1 MENNKVLAVSLEKP
15 VKKTKTVKTEK
26 EKKKRQIT
34 NETKWTFGEPELS
47 SPNQWDFIQQIY
59 NKDIRETNK
68 KTCDIVLQQLNGKIN
83 GYKSQDIEKGLLDLE
98 KFVDMDSVIKLLVD
112 SKNICYYC
120 QQSVQVLYE
129 FVREPRQWTLDR
141 LDNAHGHNKDNVVI
155 SCLQCNLRRKTM
167 HPERYVFTKQLI
179 ISKAT

>member
-1 MENNKVLAVSLEKP
+1 MNNRILAVSLEKP
-15 VKKTKTVKTEK
+15 VKKEKTVKTEK

-47 SPNQWDFIQQIY
+47 SPNQLNLIQHIY
-59 NKDIRETNK
+59 NKDIKETDK
-68 KTCDIVLQQLNGKIN
+68 KTCDIILQQLNGKIN
-83 GYKSQDIEKGLLDLE
+83 GYKSQDVDKNLLVLE
-98 KFVDMDSVIKLLVD
+98 KFVDMDTVIKLLVD

-129 FVREPRQWTLDR
+129 FVREPKQWTLDR
-141 LDNAHGHNKDNVVI
+141 LDNDYGHNKDNVVI

-167 HPERYVFTKQLI
+167 HPERYVFTKQLVI
-179 ISKAT
+179 TKS